1 MEYLTSQMF
10 YGCTSLR
17 EIIAESPVP
26 PKYYPDKFC
35 CLRDAE
41 DYDDDKL
48 LYFCVRIGK
57 LFTEKSNCFK
67 GVDMKRCIVK
77 VPKGSADLYKKALEW
92 KEFEYIV
99 ET

>member
-1 MEYLTSQMF
+1 MRLPTF
-10 YGCTSLR
+10 YEQNLIPNWG
-17 EIIAESPVP
+17 
-26 PKYYPDKFC
+26 
-35 CLRDAE
+35 
-41 DYDDDKL
+41 KL